1 MMSREDIL
9 AYARTQGIDPFMI
22 ENDYLQHIAL
32 TCMYSEFSN
41 ELVFKGGTALQKLYG
56 LNRLSRDLDFNLI
69 EGDDEFKLSKV
80 VKRISDYYTCRI
92 AAKQKVKHGI
102 GYKLQIEG
110 PSFEATGIR
119 HILPITINKEEKP
132 LLKPE
137 FKTINPGII
146 YKDPD
151 LHAYS
156 LLVMN
161 IKEITAEKV
170 RALLT
175 RREAMPR
182 DLYDLWF
189 LLSNNFTID
198 TDLVNKKMQF
208 DHAIFSTK
216 RLKARIKEIK
226 PRWEADLKPLTKILP
241 SYEEASKIVL
251 QAFV

>member
-1 MMSREDIL
+1 MIGREDIL
-9 AYARTQGIDPFMI
+9 AYARMRNIDPFMI

-32 TCMYSEFSN
+32 ICLYEEFSN
-41 ELVFKGGTALQKLYG
+41 DLLFKGGTALQKLYG
-56 LNRLSRDLDFNLI
+56 LDRLSRDLDFNLI
-69 EGDDEFKLSKV
+69 EGDEEEKLART
-80 VKRISDYYTCRI
+80 VKRMNDYYACSIAPKQRI
-92 AAKQKVKHGI
+92 KHGV
-102 GYKLQIEG
+102 GYKMQIEG
-110 PSFEATGIR
+110 PSFASTGIR
-119 HILPITINKEEKP
+119 HVLPITFNKEEKP

-137 FKTINPGII
+137 FKTINPGMI

-175 RREAMPR
+175 RKEAKPR

-198 TDLVNKKMQF
+198 IDLVNKKMGF
-208 DHAIFSTK
+208 DHAAFSIE
-216 RLKARIKEIK
+216 RLNARIKEIK
-226 PRWEADLKPLTKILP
+226 PLWESDLKPLTKILP
-241 SYEEASKIVL
+241 SYGEASKIVL
-251 QAFV
+251 HAFV